1 MKIYYAIFV
10 LVFLIGCASDP
21 SNSKSNDYL
30 SEKDN
35 ESLEDLID
43 TDVNN
48 SLDLFPIPATNIKSP
63 QLVYDLPL
71 PKQFFSADNSN
82 EIRLHSLGEIRWIY
96 LGLEPSKVWPIMR
109 EYFETI
115 K

>member
-10 LVFLIGCASDP
+10 LVFLIGCASGP

-48 SLDLFPIPATNIKSP
+48 SLDLFPIPSKNIKSP
-63 QLVYDLPL
+63 KFFYDLHFP
-71 PKQFFSADNSN
+71 
-82 EIRLHSLGEIRWIY
+82 
-96 LGLEPSKVWPIMR
+96 
-109 EYFETI
+109 
-115 K
+115 

>member
-1 MKIYYAIFV
+1 MKIYHAIFV

-35 ESLEDLID
+35 EALEDLID

-48 SLDLFPIPATNIKSP
+48 SLDLFPIPSTNIKSP
-63 QLVYDLPL
+63 QLVYD
-71 PKQFFSADNSN
+71 
-82 EIRLHSLGEIRWIY
+82 
-96 LGLEPSKVWPIMR
+96 
-109 EYFETI
+109 
-115 K
+115 

>member
-48 SLDLFPIPATNIKSP
+48 SLDLVP
-63 QLVYDLPL
+63 
-71 PKQFFSADNSN
+71 NSRYKYKTSS
-82 EIRLHSLGEIRWIY
+82 ISLRFT
-96 LGLEPSKVWPIMR
+96 LA
-109 EYFETI
+109 
-115 K
+115 